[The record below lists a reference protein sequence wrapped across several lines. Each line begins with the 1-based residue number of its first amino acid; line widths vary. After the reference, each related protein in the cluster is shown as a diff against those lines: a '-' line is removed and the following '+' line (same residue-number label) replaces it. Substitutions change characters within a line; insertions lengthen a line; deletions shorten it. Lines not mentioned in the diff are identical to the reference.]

1 MKYKYDK
8 KKADRAVKF
17 IEKFI
22 THTKGELSGK
32 AFLLEDFQK
41 DQIIR
46 PLFGWVDKDGNRKYR
61 TCYIEIP
68 RKNGKS
74 NLSAAIALYQLFAGG
89 EMGGEIISAAADR
102 SQASIVFGIAKQ
114 MVLNN
119 PELSKRSKVFRNAIT
134 IENTGSFYKAISS
147 ESNTAHGLNISTLI
161 FDELH
166 TQKSAELWDTLITA
180 TGARRQP
187 LVIAITTAGYDKNS
201 ICYQMSE
208 YATKVRDGIIKDPTF
223 LPVLYRAEISDN
235 WELEEVWK
243 KANPAYGTIIKED
256 YFKTQFK
263 KAKLT
268 PSFRNTFK
276 RLHLNMW
283 IGSGGASWINDE
295 DYMKCNISPID
306 LKELKGRDCYAGL
319 DLASTRDVS
328 ALVLIFVDEDENFEV
343 LPFFFLPEE
352 KVKADKLEAGGQYQ
366 AWVDQGYII
375 ETEGNV
381 QDYKYI
387 EEKYK
392 ELAEEYNIISCAFDR
407 WNSSQIVVNLINDG
421 AKMSPLG
428 MGFVSLSTPSKFCE
442 KIILNRQVNHGGNP
456 VLRWMFNS
464 VHISEDPA
472 GNIKPNK
479 AKSGNKGKIDGVMAL
494 ICAVAEYL
502 NTDDKTNS
510 IYQDRGLRFI

>member
-1 MKYKYDK
+1 MEATQTGD
-8 KKADRAVKF
+8 
-17 IEKFI
+17 
-22 THTKGELSGK
+22 L
-32 AFLLEDFQK
+32 
-41 DQIIR
+41 
-46 PLFGWVDKDGNRKYR
+46 
-61 TCYIEIP
+61 
-68 RKNGKS
+68 
-74 NLSAAIALYQLFAGG
+74 
-89 EMGGEIISAAADR
+89 DR
-102 SQASIVFGIAKQ
+102 SVGK
-114 MVLNN
+114 NN
-119 PELSKRSKVFRNAIT
+119 FIFMDNPGLSKRSKVFRNAIT

-352 KVKADKLEAGGQYQ
+352 NVKAYKLEAGGQYQ

-479 AKSGNKGKIDGVMAL
+479 AKSGNKGKIDGVIAL
-494 ICAVAEYL
+494 ICALAEYL